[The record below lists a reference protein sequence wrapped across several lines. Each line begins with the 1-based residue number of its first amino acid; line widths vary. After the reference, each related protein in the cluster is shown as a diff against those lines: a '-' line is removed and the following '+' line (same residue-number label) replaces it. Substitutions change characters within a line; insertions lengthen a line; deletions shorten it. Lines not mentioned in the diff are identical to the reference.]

1 MFNDLIYIDPFT
13 MIVTLLN
20 FGVLFLILKHF
31 LYKPIKKMLDARQTE
46 VEQIY
51 NDANTKNEAATS
63 LKVDYEKKLSVA
75 KETAG
80 EIVKTAT
87 IKAQAR
93 GDDIIGEAQEK
104 AEALL
109 NRAQT
114 QIEVDRKKAVNEI
127 KDEIADM
134 AIDAAKHVVGKDLN
148 SNDQKKL
155 VEDFIANVTM

>member
-13 MIVTLLN
+13 MIATLLN

-31 LYKPIKKMLDARQTE
+31 LYKPVKKMLDSRKDE

-51 NDANTKNEAATS
+51 SDAKTKNESATA
-63 LKVDYEKKLSVA
+63 LKTDYEQKLAVA
-75 KETAG
+75 KETAS
-80 EIVKTAT
+80 EIVKTAANR
-87 IKAQAR
+87 AQSR
-93 GDDIIGEAQEK
+93 GDEIIVEAQEK
-104 AEALL
+104 AESLL

-148 SNDQKKL
+148 NNDQKKL